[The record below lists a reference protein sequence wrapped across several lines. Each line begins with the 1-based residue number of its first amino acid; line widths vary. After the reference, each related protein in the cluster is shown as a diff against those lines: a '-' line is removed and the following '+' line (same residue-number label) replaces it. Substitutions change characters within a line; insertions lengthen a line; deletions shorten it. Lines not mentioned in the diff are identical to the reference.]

1 MSRTVARSRLSCS
14 FGPGWAVPFC
24 LATAACLVA
33 AEAARKAPD
42 GKPRTGQEIYRQ
54 QCASCHGGGEKK
66 PVSGAQC
73 LTCHE
78 SIEEVAKK
86 TADIEPNPHDNH
98 ETVGGLDCTE
108 CHKGHKQDVVLCRQC
123 HTAMKFERK
132 GNELHR

>member
-1 MSRTVARSRLSCS
+1 MAARTAPIVVLLL
-14 FGPGWAVPFC
+14 AVS
-24 LATAACLVA
+24 VA
-33 AEAARKAPD
+33 AAFSQQT
-42 GKPRTGQEIYRQ
+42 KPFTADRHGSRGLE
-54 QCASCHGGGEKK
+54 CASCHGGGEKK

>member
-1 MSRTVARSRLSCS
+1 MTARTAPLVVLLLAVSFPAAFSQPTRPFTADRHRARGL
-14 FGPGWAVPFC
+14 
-24 LATAACLVA
+24 
-33 AEAARKAPD
+33 E
-42 GKPRTGQEIYRQ
+42 
-54 QCASCHGGGEKK
+54 CASCHGGGEKK
-66 PVSGAQC
+66 PVGGAQC

-98 ETVGGLDCTE
+98 ETVGGLDCTD

-132 GNELHR
+132 GNALHP